1 MVSIKSPRTR
11 RLMCL
16 RSLCLWK
23 ISSSRNRS
31 SKTSHGACYH
41 WSTYFL
47 SLLFTFCCL
56 VGGFVE
62 LQVTLSSMLE
72 VEFEYKKRFC
82 STCTWPKHLWPLNFL
97 MMQIFTNSINL
108 LPKVIELFPSS
119 LAPFFH
125 FKITFHRFLNSTI
138 LWSHI
143 TFSDP
148 QISPTTH
155 LILLICLDS
164 SMDQITNK
172 HP

>member
-1 MVSIKSPRTR
+1 MF
-11 RLMCL
+11 L

-31 SKTSHGACYH
+31 SKTSHGARYH

-72 VEFEYKKRFC
+72 VEFESKKRFC
-82 STCTWPKHLWPLNFL
+82 STCTWPKHLLPLNFL

-108 LPKVIELFPSS
+108 LHKVIELFPSS
-119 LAPFFH
+119 LAPLFH
-125 FKITFHRFLNSTI
+125 FKITFHPFPQFCNLVE
-138 LWSHI
+138 SHN
-143 TFSDP
+143 FFR
-148 QISPTTH
+148 SPNFPYYTSYFTH
-155 LILLICLDS
+155 LLGFINGS
-164 SMDQITNK
+164 NHK
-172 HP
+172 